1 MLEEV
6 VAVRLAERG
15 IDQQPLPIAGRCR
28 LHARPVHDREL
39 YRHTW
44 HAGVGTW
51 IYDGQTT
58 APSRTT
64 SGSGRRAS

>member
-15 IDQQPLPIAGRCR
+15 RT
-28 LHARPVHDREL
+28 ARTR
-39 YRHTW
+39 
-44 HAGVGTW
+44 

-64 SGSGRRAS
+64 NGAGRGSS